1 MWFAKCGSLLAA
13 GLYPFFDF
21 TMDRQGGNRTED
33 QQIVSDLLEA
43 AAADRLSSL
52 NRRTLIQGQSGNSCL
67 ANAFPTIRSSAE
79 QPRMSGMQYRVKIN
93 QPF

>member
-1 MWFAKCGSLLAA
+1 
-13 GLYPFFDF
+13 
-21 TMDRQGGNRTED
+21 MDMQGGNRTED
-33 QQIVSDLLEA
+33 QQIVSDLLE
-43 AAADRLSSL
+43 AADRLSSL
-52 NRRTLIQGQSGNSCL
+52 NRRTLIQGQSGNSYL